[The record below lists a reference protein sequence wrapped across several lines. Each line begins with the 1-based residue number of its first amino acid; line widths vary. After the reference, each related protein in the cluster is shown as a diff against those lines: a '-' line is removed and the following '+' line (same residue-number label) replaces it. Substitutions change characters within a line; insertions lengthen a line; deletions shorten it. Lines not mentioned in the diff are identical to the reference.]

1 MDTEDAKKIFE
12 RLDEYKKEYQENVRK
27 KLSQLELEIIEKG
40 LMNLEEADKTWT
52 AIIRRCPRCG
62 VSGINVFSPLWIDKI
77 GHICRNLRC
86 YSCSKEHTKI
96 VPFIE
101 LADMS
106 AYLIEETDRGPDEYK
121 NKVVSP
127 FFGDFF
133 HDEVENI

>member
-1 MDTEDAKKIFE
+1 MMTETKKIFE
-12 RLDEYKKEYQENVRK
+12 RFDEYKKSYQK
-27 KLSQLELEIIEKG
+27 KIRERLSSCELEIIEKG

-77 GHICRNLRC
+77 GQVCRDLRC
-86 YSCSKEHTKI
+86 YSCGKEHTKI

-106 AYLIEETDRGPDEYK
+106 AYLIEETDRGPREYLDK
-121 NKVVSP
+121 KISP

-133 HDEVENI
+133 YDKMEHI